1 MNTVMLIHFRSGRFK
16 WEVLGAMCEPL
27 KDTTPSKNAQ
37 WAEKSGGLYL
47 SQGLGAPAVFPE
59 SWLLTGTIPKLPS
72 VLSNQPVPI
81 LEITALVF
89 DSGNPESVGIT
100 GVIHLNK

>member
-1 MNTVMLIHFRSGRFK
+1 MLIHFRSGKFK
-16 WEVLGAMCEPL
+16 WEVLGAMYEPL
-27 KDTTPSKNAQ
+27 KDTAPSKNAQ
-37 WAEKSGGLYL
+37 WAEKSGGLCL
-47 SQGLGAPAVFPE
+47 AQGLGVPAVSHE
-59 SWLLTGTIPKLPS
+59 SWLWLGTLPKLLS
-72 VLSNQPVPI
+72 VLPNQPVPL